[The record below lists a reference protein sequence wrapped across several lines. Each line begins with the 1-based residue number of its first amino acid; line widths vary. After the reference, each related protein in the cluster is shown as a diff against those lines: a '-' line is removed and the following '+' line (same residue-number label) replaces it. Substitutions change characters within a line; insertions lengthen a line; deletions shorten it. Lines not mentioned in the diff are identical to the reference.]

1 MGRQIAHDPIYCDPL
16 RTLFFLTGRYK
27 VSEEGLAKGPEL
39 TGDGGLGAADLYI
52 RQPPWNLYTK

>member
-1 MGRQIAHDPIYCDPL
+1 MGRQIARDPIYCDPL

-52 RQPPWNLYTK
+52 RQPP